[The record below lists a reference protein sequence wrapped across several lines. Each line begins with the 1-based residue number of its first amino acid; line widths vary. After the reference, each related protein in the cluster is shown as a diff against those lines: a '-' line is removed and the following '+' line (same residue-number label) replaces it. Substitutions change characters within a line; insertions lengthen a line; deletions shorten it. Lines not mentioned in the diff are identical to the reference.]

1 MRTRDIDIL
10 IVPGLGGSGPDH
22 WQSRWEAKLPTARR
36 VHQASW
42 DAPNKALWV
51 GRVAEAIAES
61 NRPIV
66 LVAHSLGVIVTA
78 QALSA
83 TDPGRV
89 SGAFLVA
96 PPEQERLREIPEV
109 DPGFVPYP
117 STALP
122 CPALLVASDNDPYA
136 SVDAA
141 RSMASTWGATLL
153 EAGAAGHINV
163 DSGHGPWPEGLMAFA
178 GFISRLAM
186 PNPS

>member
-10 IVPGLGGSGPDH
+10 IVPGLGGSGPEH

-42 DAPNKALWV
+42 DVPEKALWV
-51 GRVAEAIAES
+51 GRVAEAIAEA

-66 LVAHSLGVIVTA
+66 LVAHSLGVIA
-78 QALSA
+78 AAHALSA
-83 TDPGRV
+83 TDLGRV
-89 SGAFLVA
+89 RGAFLVA
-96 PPEQERLREIPEV
+96 PPEQDCLRTIPEV
-109 DPGFVPYP
+109 DSGFVPYP

-122 CPALLVASDNDPYA
+122 CPAILVASDTDPYA
-136 SVDAA
+136 TMDAA
-141 RSMASTWGATLL
+141 RSMASAWGATLL

-163 DSGHGPWPEGLMAFA
+163 ESGHGPWPEGLMAFA
-178 GFISRLAM
+178 GFISRLAV